1 MKITQVV
8 PGFVSEFDE
17 VDLRSDTGPD
27 LAKAVLQALGDTP
40 VVVFRGQEIDDEL
53 QLRFAAMLGP
63 LRAVDGR
70 PYIGT
75 AGNVDDDGNLIAEDD
90 QRQWIA
96 QGSRVWHTDL
106 SFRRFPDRYTL
117 LSSRVVPSVGGNT
130 QFCNA
135 YAAYEAL
142 EEADR
147 RTLDWLVAVH
157 DLRYSRSLIGLGLT
171 PAEQARDYVTPQPL
185 VLEHPQ
191 TGRRSLYLAK
201 HISEIIGMPTAEAR
215 ALVDRLLNH
224 AVHAQFVY
232 ELEWRAPGVL
242 AIWDNRATMHR
253 GMPYADT
260 REPRVMR
267 RCAVISNGV
276 V

>member
-1 MKITQVV
+1 VRITTIV
-8 PGFVSEFDE
+8 PGFVSEFEDI
-17 VDLRSDTGPD
+17 DLRSATGPD
-27 LAKAVLQALGDTP
+27 LACQVLDALGNTP
-40 VVVFRGQEIDDEL
+40 VVVFRGQDIDDEL
-53 QLRFAAMLGP
+53 QLRFAASLGP
-63 LRAVDGR
+63 LRSVGGA

-75 AGNVDDDGNLIAEDD
+75 AGNVDDDGNLIAEND

-117 LSSRVVPSVGGNT
+117 LSSRVVPLSGGNT
-130 QFCNA
+130 QFANT

-142 EEADR
+142 DHKERQA
-147 RTLDWLVAVH
+147 LDWLVAVH
-157 DLRYSRSLIGLGLT
+157 DLRYSRSLLGLGLT
-171 PAEQARDYVTPQPL
+171 PAEQARDFVTPQPL

-201 HISEIIGMPTAEAR
+201 HISEIIGMPTDEAR
-215 ALVDRLLNH
+215 ALANRLLDH
-224 AVHAQFVY
+224 AVSPRFVH
-232 ELEWRAPGVL
+232 ELEWGGPGVL

-253 GMPYADT
+253 GMPYADM
-260 REPRVMR
+260 RDPRVMR
-267 RCAVISNGV
+267 RCAVISSGV